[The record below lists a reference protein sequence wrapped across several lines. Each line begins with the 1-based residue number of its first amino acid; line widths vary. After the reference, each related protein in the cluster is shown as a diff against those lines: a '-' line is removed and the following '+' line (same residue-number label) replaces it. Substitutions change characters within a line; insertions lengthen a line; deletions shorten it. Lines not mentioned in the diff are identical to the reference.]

1 MKPFANLAAI
11 LALLACCGCAAAIP
25 AATGSAPV
33 VGQFIGE
40 GEGDSFW
47 LAKYDGV
54 VKAALAAAEQLSLT
68 IDSQETEDDSVELQL
83 SDDTGARLRVR
94 IQRRTETVTRVQ
106 FETVSRGT
114 SGLSRLLGRQMI
126 DELHDAKGFL
136 VDWSEEEEKPAQ

>member
-1 MKPFANLAAI
+1 LKRFAALGAV
-11 LALLACCGCAAAIP
+11 LALLACGGCAAAIP

-47 LAKYDGV
+47 LAKYDNV
-54 VKAALAAAEQLSLT
+54 VKAALDAAEQLSLT
-68 IDSQETEDDSVELQL
+68 VDSKETEDDSVELQL
-83 SDDTGARLRVR
+83 SDDTGARVRLR

-106 FETVSRGT
+106 FEAVSRGT

-136 VDWSEEEEKPAQ
+136 ADWSEEEKPPAQ